1 MTRSASMSPPMPP
14 QSPPVQSIQL
24 LEVADTQT
32 PRKSTP
38 PITKSKP
45 EGYPMRRS
53 KRISKAADAID
64 GMVLANEE
72 MGSSGDEGDAD
83 SPICAERGSGE
94 DGLDAIDS
102 MQIPED
108 EPTSALASRIIRAHD
123 NPSPP
128 PDAGS
133 ISISGR
139 RSWSPV
145 EEDFDATRQ
154 SELEELTD
162 AIAPLIIAMSRESS
176 PLVHHAGP
184 SPTVSP
190 PLEVSRSD
198 DPSSSDNPFLSPI
211 SKALSPQPVVLNSGI
226 HQLPSCVSNV
236 DEQSTPK
243 PVVLQLTP
251 QSRTSADDNV
261 TQGLQFTRPNDELQ
275 PPPPMPAQHAPSMP
289 LPKASSS
296 KLNYD
301 KTTSVLR
308 RSPRRSIAPK
318 YAVSD
323 ILNSSD
329 SPYVGTAPFF
339 SMTGTESPARDE
351 RSTEVFSLNDPHD
364 LAASGLQTA
373 KSLKGKEKAT
383 KDEDAEIPRIAKF
396 SRALGSLSPDSS
408 RMLSQ
413 LRFEPGPSSIAQV
426 LAEDGGSKA
435 SPRKESFLAERLVPA
450 PVFPHLSEGPQ
461 RVPMTPGRQTSPRR
475 DAGSSKPQS
484 IDLASSPDTMHSPA
498 RRVPIGEAVLK
509 GYISPLKAAQLSSA
523 KGSISSGAS
532 RFQTLNIPRTDSPAR
547 RVVTEL
553 KGGQR
558 AGDAP
563 VARSGAKVKPN
574 IFAASQ
580 RSKSTETAPR
590 ASSHLPYTPNRLP
603 STNLPFPLVSETAN
617 DKFSKIVEDKD
628 HNTAPPAS
636 SPSKDPPSSPTK
648 SSLKQVSSKIPRPVT
663 KPYARPVP
671 RIIKLGDANDTQRT
685 TASTSHMA
693 NRLASTTSSHSVSSV
708 APSPLKRK
716 RPDPKPVNR
725 RPVPLAKDKPSDSR
739 TKETLSTVPPGVLP
753 PASPT
758 KFRLVVDVPPLPE
771 APSPMVT
778 SPLMDSSIPLP
789 LPSEQQAVE
798 FAVPSSGA
806 PVLKSTPPISDNSLP
821 MAENAT
827 EHSAV
832 GLQDSDTM
840 PNGRVRRT
848 TRTRKPVQ
856 YFPPVEL
863 IGQPE
868 PRAAPSRRKAA
879 AALNEAG
886 GPAGLSTAALRTLT
900 TNNTAR
906 NQEYLT
912 VKLETQVIRKEG
924 SRPESP
930 VVKIKT
936 VAERQ
941 QEQRGHQRQQR
952 ALRRRA
958 HRIGSPI
965 DESDESLPVI
975 TTSADGTGSPEDCSY
990 SEDDSD
996 TAGRPVKRTK
1006 GAEGRRVRWR
1016 KSLTKFAN
1024 LDDIQPGTRSRSQAN
1039 ALGKGC
1045 LASKAKTVELDALGN
1060 LPAAKLPLND
1070 LVQESILVQKFVY
1083 DDDEVE
1089 PVDPRV
1095 DVIVKTTRSRAKKGK
1110 S

>member
-1 MTRSASMSPPMPP
+1 MTRSASMSPLTPP

-38 PITKSKP
+38 PITKSNP
-45 EGYPMRRS
+45 EGSLMRRS
-53 KRISKAADAID
+53 KRISKAADAVD
-64 GMVLANEE
+64 ELALATEE
-72 MGSSGDEGDAD
+72 IGSSGDEGDAD
-83 SPICAERGSGE
+83 GAERGSGE

-133 ISISGR
+133 ISVRGR
-139 RSWSPV
+139 RSRSPE
-145 EEDFDATRQ
+145 EEDFVATRQ
-154 SELEELTD
+154 LELEELTD
-162 AIAPLIIAMSRESS
+162 AIAPLIVAMSRESS
-176 PLVHHAGP
+176 PLIHHAES

-190 PLEVSRSD
+190 PLEVSPSD
-198 DPSSSDNPFLSPI
+198 DPSNSDNPFLSPI
-211 SKALSPQPVVLNSGI
+211 SKVLSLPPVALDSEI
-226 HQLPSCVSNV
+226 HQLPSCVADV
-236 DEQSTPK
+236 DEQLTPK
-243 PVVLQLTP
+243 AAALQLTP
-251 QSRTSADDNV
+251 QSRSSADDNV
-261 TQGLQFTRPNDELQ
+261 TQGLQFARPDDELQ
-275 PPPPMPAQHAPSMP
+275 PPPPMPSQHAPSTP

-301 KTTSVLR
+301 ETTSVLR

-318 YAVSD
+318 YAVSS
-323 ILNSSD
+323 IVNSSD
-329 SPYVGTAPFF
+329 SPHVGTAPFF
-339 SMTGTESPARDE
+339 SMTRIESPARDE
-351 RSTEVFSLNDPHD
+351 RSTEAFSLNDPHD
-364 LAASGLQTA
+364 LAASGLQAA
-373 KSLKGKEKAT
+373 KSLKGKEKVT
-383 KDEDAEIPRIAKF
+383 KDEGAEIPRVAKF

-450 PVFPHLSEGPQ
+450 PVFPHLFEGPQ

-475 DAGSSKPQS
+475 DVGSSKPQS

-498 RRVPIGEAVLK
+498 RRVPIGEAVSK

-532 RFQTLNIPRTDSPAR
+532 RLQTLNIPRTDSPAR
-547 RVVTEL
+547 RVVAES

-580 RSKSTETAPR
+580 RSKSTTETAPR
-590 ASSHLPYTPNRLP
+590 ASSNPPYTPNHLP
-603 STNLPFPLVSETAN
+603 STNLPFPLVSATAN
-617 DKFSKIVEDKD
+617 HKLSKIVEDKD
-628 HNTAPPAS
+628 HDTAPPES

-663 KPYARPVP
+663 KPYARPIP
-671 RIIKLGDANDTQRT
+671 PIIKRGDASDTQRT
-685 TASTSHMA
+685 TASTSRMI
-693 NRLASTTSSHSVSSV
+693 NRAPSTTSSYSVSSV

-725 RPVPLAKDKPSDSR
+725 RPVPLAKDKTSDSR
-739 TKETLSTVPPGVLP
+739 TKETLSTVP

-758 KFRLVVDVPPLPE
+758 KFRLVVDVPSLPE
-771 APSPMVT
+771 APSPMVI
-778 SPLMDSSIPLP
+778 SPSTDSSIPLP

-798 FAVPSSGA
+798 LAVPSSGA
-806 PVLKSTPPISDNSLP
+806 PVFTSPPPTSDNSLP

-832 GLQDSDTM
+832 GIQDSDTM
-840 PNGRVRRT
+840 SNGRVRRT

-863 IGQPE
+863 ISQPE

-879 AALNEAG
+879 AAPNEAEG
-886 GPAGLSTAALRTLT
+886 FAGLSTVALRTLT
-900 TNNTAR
+900 TSNTAR

-941 QEQRGHQRQQR
+941 QEQRGHQREQR

-958 HRIGSPI
+958 RRIGSPI
-965 DESDESLPVI
+965 DESDDSLPVI
-975 TTSADGTGSPEDCSY
+975 TTPAEGTGSPQDRSY

-996 TAGRPVKRTK
+996 TADRPVKRTK
-1006 GAEGRRVRWR
+1006 GAEDRRVRWR
-1016 KSLTKFAN
+1016 KSLTKFVI

-1060 LPAAKLPLND
+1060 LPAAKSPLND
-1070 LVQESILVQKFVY
+1070 LVQESIFVQKFVY

-1089 PVDPRV
+1089 PVEPQV
-1095 DVIVKTTRSRAKKGK
+1095 EVIVKTTRSRTKKGK